1 MSSDSRVAVLAAAA
15 LLACATTIST
25 TAATAPDTRPAGLR
39 VCADPNNLPFSND
52 RGEGFENRL
61 AHLIAHDLGRE
72 LSYTWWPQRRGFIR
86 NTLKAGVC
94 DAVMGV
100 PANFELALVTA
111 PYYRSSYVFVTRRDR
126 HLRIASLDD
135 PRLRTLRIGL
145 HTIGDDYANVPPA
158 EALAARGIVDNIV
171 GYSIYGDYSQPDPP
185 RRLIDALA
193 RGEVDVAIAWGP
205 LAGYLARRESVAL
218 EVSPVSTGGMPVVP
232 MAFDISVGVRRGD
245 AALQTAIE
253 EVLVRRRL
261 DVRKLLLSYGVP
273 LVDPQSES
281 RT

>member
-1 MSSDSRVAVLAAAA
+1 
-15 LLACATTIST
+15 
-25 TAATAPDTRPAGLR
+25 
-39 VCADPNNLPFSND
+39 
-52 RGEGFENRL
+52 
-61 AHLIAHDLGRE
+61 
-72 LSYTWWPQRRGFIR
+72 
-86 NTLKAGVC
+86 
-94 DAVMGV
+94 
-100 PANFELALVTA
+100 
-111 PYYRSSYVFVTRRDR
+111 VTRRDR